1 MHTCQK
7 IKSFLTDDWGTKSQI
22 FLSIVLRNFIF
33 HNVVLGVMVMVTRP
47 KFSEGLGHLFV
58 TLFMFKVSKTF
69 AIIIYQKI
77 GVK

>member
-22 FLSIVLRNFIF
+22 FLLIALRNFIF
-33 HNVVLGVMVMVTRP
+33 HNVVLGVMVIVTRP
-47 KFSEGLGHLFV
+47 KVSEGFGHLVV

-69 AIIIYQKI
+69 AIIIYQII